1 MTVSSTEPVSGGL
14 FQQVS
19 QSTQS
24 STDQNMFLKLMVA
37 QLKNQDPMNP
47 TDSTQFLSQNAQFT
61 ALEKMQQVA
70 DETQQ
75 MLSLQMAFGAS
86 SLIGRTVTY
95 PDSSG
100 TNQSGVVSSVRFD
113 STGPVL
119 SIGGQDVP
127 LTSVTSVSNGA

>member
-14 FQQVS
+14 FQQVN